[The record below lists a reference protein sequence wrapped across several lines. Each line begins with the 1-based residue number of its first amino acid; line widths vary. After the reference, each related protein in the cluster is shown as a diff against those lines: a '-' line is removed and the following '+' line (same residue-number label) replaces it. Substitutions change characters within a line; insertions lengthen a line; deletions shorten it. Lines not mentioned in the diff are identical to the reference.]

1 MKTFTSDY
9 NSNLHMINEKLRV
22 GESFD
27 ILIKRLKIGGRKAT
41 FYCLD
46 GFVKDEMFEKELEY
60 LSKLTAEDLAKTED
74 ADDFLDTYITYI
86 ECSAEYDLEKVI
98 TFILS
103 GAVALI
109 VEGFSKAIII
119 D

>member
-1 MKTFTSDY
+1 
-9 NSNLHMINEKLRV
+9 MINETLRV

-60 LSKLTAEDLAKTED
+60 LSKLTKENL
-74 ADDFLDTYITYI
+74 DDIHRFY
-86 ECSAEYDLEKVI
+86 CASVARKAMPSCGEYLNSGWSEKM
-98 TFILS
+98 TGPGL
-103 GAVALI
+103 L
-109 VEGFSKAIII
+109 
-119 D
+119 